1 MVYSR
6 FTGNH
11 YCCEVDACGRRAD
24 RTKQKLEQDR
34 ERILGNSHE
43 AIEQRIG
50 ERVLRAAAGVG
61 LKLSDEQSM
70 VNAIGEANHYAMK
83 RESR

>member
-34 ERILGNSHE
+34 ERKQILGSND
-43 AIEQRIG
+43 IEQRIA

-61 LKLSDEQSM
+61 IKLPDEQQMMRSI
-70 VNAIGEANHYAMK
+70 ADANHYAMK